1 MKKEFAYLLG
11 YLFAD
16 GYLGKRKSTLKDG
29 SVKIYHQSKIEIA
42 TEDSYAIEYCL
53 KECDIKYTVST
64 RKRKNWKDQTLFII
78 SRDNVCI
85 NYIDF
90 VLSNKL
96 NMNYAISIFRK
107 DLILY
112 FIRGFFD
119 GDGSIYVNEKHYIRQ
134 VVFSGPIDY
143 NWTFL
148 LNLFTELGINA
159 SEKNIIRKN
168 NNKYSH
174 LRFTKS
180 NSVISFFEFIYPDKI
195 FDFGLYRKF
204 EKLDKVIAI
213 PITSNN

>member
-29 SVKIYHQSKIEIA
+29 SVKIYYQSTIEIA

-53 KECDIKYTVST
+53 KECDIKYTLST

-78 SRDNVCI
+78 SRHNKYI
-85 NYIDF
+85 NHIDF

-96 NMNYAISIFRK
+96 NMNYATSILK
-107 DLILY
+107 KNLIPY
-112 FIRGFFD
+112 FVRGFFD
-119 GDGSIYVNEKHYIRQ
+119 GDGSIYINEKHYTRQ
-134 VVFSGPIDY
+134 VVFSGPINY
-143 NWTFL
+143 NWKFL
-148 LNLFTELGINA
+148 LDLFTALGINT
-159 SEKNIIRKN
+159 SEKNITRKN
-168 NNKYSH
+168 NNKYSR

-180 NSVISFFEFIYPDKI
+180 NSIINFFKFIYPDRI

-204 EKLDKVIAI
+204 EKLDKVIDI
-213 PITSNN
+213 PIKSHN